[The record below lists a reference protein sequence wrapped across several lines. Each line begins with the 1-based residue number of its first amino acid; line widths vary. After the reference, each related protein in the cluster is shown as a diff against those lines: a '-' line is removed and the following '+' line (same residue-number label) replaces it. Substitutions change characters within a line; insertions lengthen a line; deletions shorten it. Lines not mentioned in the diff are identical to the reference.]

1 MILLCLIGKKET
13 YGYEI
18 ITELN
23 HHGAAVL
30 GYAKEGTVY
39 PILLP
44 PAKSRAH
51 PVPDRP
57 WGCER

>member
-1 MILLCLIGKKET
+1 MDSRYVQQFKKGSLEMILLCLIAKKET

-23 HHGAAVL
+23 NNGAAVL

-39 PILLP
+39 PILYRLQ
-44 PAKSRAH
+44 
-51 PVPDRP
+51 
-57 WGCER
+57 